1 MTFRT
6 VREIGLHLPGA
17 EESTMYGAPALKVGG
32 KMFACIASHSSAEP
46 NTLAVRM
53 DFAQRD
59 ALVAEDP
66 AIYYL
71 KDHYVGYP
79 VVLVRLARVH
89 EDAMRDLL
97 AGAYRFVQAAGRS
110 SRRRA
115 SRSSAAGPAAR
126 RPPRRKGPPARR

>member
-1 MTFRT
+1 
-6 VREIGLHLPGA
+6 
-17 EESTMYGAPALKVGG
+17 MYGAPALKVGG

-66 AIYYL
+66 ATYYL
-71 KDHYVGYP
+71 KDHYVGYA

-97 AGAYRFVQAAGRS
+97 AGAHRFVQAAGRS

-115 SRSSAAGPAAR
+115 SPSSAAVPAAR
-126 RPPRRKGPPARR
+126 RPPRRKTPPTRK

>member
-1 MTFRT
+1 
-6 VREIGLHLPGA
+6 
-17 EESTMYGAPALKVGG
+17 MYGAPALKVGG
-32 KMFACIASHSSAEP
+32 TWFACIASHSSAEP

-89 EDAMRDLL
+89 ADAMRDLL
-97 AGAYRFVQAAGRS
+97 AGAYRFVHAAGRS

-115 SRSSAAGPAAR
+115 SPSSAAGPAAR
-126 RPPRRKGPPARR
+126 RPPRRKTPRARK

>member
-6 VREIGLHLPGA
+6 VREIGLRLPGA

-32 KMFACIASHSSAEP
+32 KWFACIASHSSAEA
-46 NTLAVRM
+46 NTLAVRV

-89 EDAMRDLL
+89 ADAMRDLL
-97 AGAYRFVQAAGRS
+97 TGAYRAVQAAGRS

-115 SRSSAAGPAAR
+115 SPSSAAGPGAR
-126 RPPRRKGPPARR
+126 RPPRRKTPPARK